1 MLGKT
6 ISHYKVLEKIGQGG
20 MGEVYLA
27 EETKLRG
34 GRRVTVLAE
43 ANRERL
49 SPFSPKI
56 KKAPIRHQDRGLRRS
71 ASAALGFP
79 ATGSPGA

>member
-1 MLGKT
+1 
-6 ISHYKVLEKIGQGG
+6 

-27 EETKLRG
+27 EETKAPRWSQSHDPSRG
-34 GRRVTVLAE
+34 ESGVVP
-43 ANRERL
+43 
-49 SPFSPKI
+49 PFSPKI
-56 KKAPIRHQDRGLRRS
+56 KKAPIRYEDRGPRRS